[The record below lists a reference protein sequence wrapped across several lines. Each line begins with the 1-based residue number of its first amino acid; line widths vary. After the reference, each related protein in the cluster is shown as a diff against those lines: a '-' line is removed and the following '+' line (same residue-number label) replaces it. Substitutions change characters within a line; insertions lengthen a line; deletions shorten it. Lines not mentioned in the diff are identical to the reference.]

1 MSEFAKKTSLV
12 VSQIRKI
19 GNSFGIIIGKQI
31 LDQLH
36 VTDEVSLI
44 VKDSKIIIE
53 AVKPKHR
60 ENWEEMLLKANSLK
74 DTEVLEYFDNDFDK
88 TEWTW

>member
-1 MSEFAKKTSLV
+1 MKTKV
-12 VSQIRKI
+12 RKI

-36 VTDEVSLI
+36 VTDEVSLS

-53 AVKPKHR
+53 AVKSKHR

-74 DTEVLEYFDNDFDK
+74 DKVVLEYFDNDFDK
-88 TEWTW
+88 SEWTW

>member
-1 MSEFAKKTSLV
+1 MKTK
-12 VSQIRKI
+12 IRKI

-36 VTDEVSLI
+36 ITDEVSLS

-53 AVKPKHR
+53 AVKSKPR
-60 ENWEEMLLKANSLK
+60 ENWEEKLLKANSLK
-74 DTEVLEYFDNDFDK
+74 DKGDLEYFDNDFDK

>member
-1 MSEFAKKTSLV
+1 MKTKV
-12 VSQIRKI
+12 RKI
-19 GNSFGIIIGKQI
+19 GNSYGIIIGKHI
-31 LDQLH
+31 LDQLQ
-36 VTDEVSLI
+36 VTDEVSLS

-53 AVKPKHR
+53 AVKTKHR

-74 DTEVLEYFDNDFDK
+74 DEEVLEYLDSDFDK

>member
-1 MSEFAKKTSLV
+1 MKTK
-12 VSQIRKI
+12 IRKI

-31 LDQLH
+31 LDQLQI
-36 VTDEVSLI
+36 TDEVSLY

-53 AVKPKHR
+53 AVKSKPR
-60 ENWEEMLLKANSLK
+60 EKWQEMLLKANSLK
-74 DTEVLEYFDNDFDK
+74 YDEALEYFDNDFDK

>member
-1 MSEFAKKTSLV
+1 MKTK
-12 VSQIRKI
+12 IRKI

-36 VTDEVSLI
+36 VTDEVSLS

-53 AVKPKHR
+53 AVKSKPR
-60 ENWEEMLLKANSLK
+60 ENWEEALLKANSLK
-74 DTEVLEYFDNDFDK
+74 DKEVLEYFDNDFDK

>member
-1 MSEFAKKTSLV
+1 MKTKV
-12 VSQIRKI
+12 RKI

-36 VTDEVSLI
+36 VTDEVSLS
-44 VKDSKIIIE
+44 VEDSKIIIE
-53 AVKPKHR
+53 AVKSKPRK
-60 ENWEEMLLKANSLK
+60 NWEEMLLKANSLK
-74 DTEVLEYFDNDFDK
+74 DKEVLEYFDNDFDK

>member
-1 MSEFAKKTSLV
+1 MKTK
-12 VSQIRKI
+12 IRKI

-31 LDQLH
+31 LDQLQI
-36 VTDEVSLI
+36 TDEVLLY

-53 AVKPKHR
+53 AVKSKPR
-60 ENWEEMLLKANSLK
+60 EKWEEMLLKANSLK
-74 DTEVLEYFDNDFDK
+74 DNEALEYFDNDFDK

>member
-1 MSEFAKKTSLV
+1 MKTKV
-12 VSQIRKI
+12 RKI

-36 VTDEVSLI
+36 VTDEVSLS
-44 VKDSKIIIE
+44 VQDSKIIIE
-53 AVKPKHR
+53 AVKSKPR

-74 DTEVLEYFDNDFDK
+74 DKEVLEYFDNDFDK

>member
-1 MSEFAKKTSLV
+1 MKTK
-12 VSQIRKI
+12 IRKI

-36 VTDEVSLI
+36 VTDEVSLS
-44 VKDSKIIIE
+44 VQDSKIIIE
-53 AVKPKHR
+53 AVKSKPR

-74 DTEVLEYFDNDFDK
+74 DKEVLEYFDNDFDK

>member
-1 MSEFAKKTSLV
+1 MKTK
-12 VSQIRKI
+12 IRKI

-60 ENWEEMLLKANSLK
+60 ENWEEMLLKANSLTDK
-74 DTEVLEYFDNDFDK
+74 EVLDYFDNDFDK

>member
-1 MSEFAKKTSLV
+1 MKTKV
-12 VSQIRKI
+12 RKI

-36 VTDEVSLI
+36 VTDEVSLT

-53 AVKPKHR
+53 AVKSKHR

-74 DTEVLEYFDNDFDK
+74 DKEVLDYFDNDFDK
-88 TEWTW
+88 SEWTW